1 MALEDVNIVAV
12 VKRAN
17 AGSMRGRLAGVN
29 SRRAGS
35 GFRVDCKTRPWGE
48 HPIDSAGRSG
58 ASSGMKIKTML
69 ALLATVPLFAGCVE
83 RQVVYR
89 DRPVYV
95 EQPAPPPPQVEV
107 VTVAPDPTYIWIG
120 GSWEWN
126 GRWVWYGG
134 RWTHRPHPNAV
145 WARGHWDNHG
155 HNRVWISA
163 RWN

>member
-1 MALEDVNIVAV
+1 M
-12 VKRAN
+12 
-17 AGSMRGRLAGVN
+17 
-29 SRRAGS
+29 
-35 GFRVDCKTRPWGE
+35 
-48 HPIDSAGRSG
+48 DSAGCSG

-69 ALLATVPLFAGCVE
+69 VLLATVPLFAGCVE

-155 HNRVWISA
+155 HNRVWVSA
-163 RWN
+163 RWS